1 MRFDW
6 NNVNLEESIIGRL
19 THNYC
24 DYTEIKSF
32 KSYELPGFLWF
43 ARMKLTNNNNI
54 FITDR
59 RNKSIVLTD
68 LNGNLVKNHQEQN
81 IFSEP
86 FAICVNKRNEIF
98 IGDYIDKNIFTFDEN
113 FNLLRKF
120 GNETLIE
127 SSSFAIDDDDVIIG
141 ADNENETISN
151 QIPLL
156 YVTSKFMNTVTV
168 WNSDTGEF
176 VNKFKINK
184 PEYIQISDKKLFIVG
199 RVNNSNI
206 YTLSQHL
213 SDANKNIIY
222 SANCIFIVNKITY
235 DMIHTIQLENCY
247 DLKGLYVDNN
257 LNIFTFGKEYR
268 YEDNNENERLI
279 NNCNNFSTTKSRYL
293 YVFNEKTGYCNQRTQ
308 IEGLHDLSDFIVIKN
323 KMIICYRDT
332 IKIIEFLFN
341 V

>member
-1 MRFDW
+1 
-6 NNVNLEESIIGRL
+6 
-19 THNYC
+19 
-24 DYTEIKSF
+24 
-32 KSYELPGFLWF
+32 
-43 ARMKLTNNNNI
+43 MKLINNNNNI
-54 FITDR
+54 LITDR
-59 RNKSIVLTD
+59 RNKTIILTD
-68 LNGNLVKNHQEQN
+68 LNGNLIKNYQEQN
-81 IFSEP
+81 LFAEP

-98 IGDYIDKNIFTFDEN
+98 IGDYIDKNIFVFDEN

-127 SSSFAIDDDDVIIG
+127 SSSFAIDDYE
-141 ADNENETISN
+141 DNAAVNSENETISDKTS
-151 QIPLL
+151 LL
-156 YVTSKFMNTVTV
+156 FVTSKFMNTVTV

-222 SANCIFIVNKITY
+222 SANCIYIVNKITF
-235 DMIHTIQLENCY
+235 DMIHTIQLDNCY
-247 DLKGLYVDNN
+247 DLKGLFVDNN

-268 YEDNNENERLI
+268 YDDTNYNENERVF
-279 NNCNNFSTTKSRYL
+279 NNFLTTKSRYL
-293 YVFNEKTGYCNQRTQ
+293 YVFNERTGYCSQRTL
-308 IEGLHDLSDFIVIKN
+308 IDGLHDLSDFIVIRN
-323 KMIICYRDT
+323 KLIICYRDT
-332 IKIIEFLFN
+332 IKIIEFIFN